1 MCCILTLSS
10 VRVVGTL
17 ECLPSNPSFDKQ
29 ISGRKKGG
37 GVRVWDN
44 GYQQVCCSTLNW
56 GLLDRASRGPQ
67 LRVLKPIRLQVSW
80 HSSL

>member
-1 MCCILTLSS
+1 MRCILTLSS

-37 GVRVWDN
+37 GVRGVGQW
-44 GYQQVCCSTLNW
+44 VPTS
-56 GLLDRASRGPQ
+56 LLQHP
-67 LRVLKPIRLQVSW
+67 
-80 HSSL
+80 